1 MKKITKYFL
10 LINSIIIVIGIV
22 VRTIYN
28 PDTFDI
34 YSLLFGILL
43 LVYLLY
49 FDKKKSKIV
58 RLELDVKEKEL
69 EIKLK
74 ELSQPK

>member
-69 EIKLK
+69 EIRLK